1 MLHQRFGALAMIAK
15 QVHHPLAPVYDKD
28 CRVLFLGTMPSP
40 QSRADGFY
48 YAHPRNRFWPVLAG
62 IFGEPI
68 PEGTEARRD
77 FCLCHHIALWDVLAS
92 CVISGA
98 ADGSIREPKA
108 NSIETLLQFASIKA
122 IFTTGRK
129 AYDLYNRF
137 CLPNTGKKAFLLP
150 STSPANCACS
160 LADLKKAYRVILP
173 YCQEGEDEPTRN
185 DTAGEKTTGD

>member
-1 MLHQRFGALAMIAK
+1 MIAK

-77 FCLCHHIALWDVLAS
+77 FCLRHHIALWDVLA
-92 CVISGA
+92 
-98 ADGSIREPKA
+98 
-108 NSIETLLQFASIKA
+108 
-122 IFTTGRK
+122 
-129 AYDLYNRF
+129 
-137 CLPNTGKKAFLLP
+137 
-150 STSPANCACS
+150 
-160 LADLKKAYRVILP
+160 
-173 YCQEGEDEPTRN
+173 
-185 DTAGEKTTGD
+185 

>member
-77 FCLCHHIALWDVLAS
+77 FCLRHHIALWDVLAS

-122 IFTTGRK
+122 ILQLDEKHTTFTIVSVCRILEKKHFIAVYQPCELCVLAGRFEK
-129 AYDLYNRF
+129 G
-137 CLPNTGKKAFLLP
+137 LPCDIALL
-150 STSPANCACS
+150 SGG
-160 LADLKKAYRVILP
+160 R
-173 YCQEGEDEPTRN
+173 R
-185 DTAGEKTTGD
+185 

>member
-1 MLHQRFGALAMIAK
+1 MIRTAGCFFWEPC
-15 QVHHPLAPVYDKD
+15 HL
-28 CRVLFLGTMPSP
+28 
-40 QSRADGFY
+40 
-48 YAHPRNRFWPVLAG
+48 RNPEQMAFITHIPEIVFVRFWRGFLESR
-62 IFGEPI
+62 FQK
-68 PEGTEARRD
+68 
-77 FCLCHHIALWDVLAS
+77 DVLAS

-108 NSIETLLQFASIKA
+108 NSIENLLQFASIKA

-173 YCQEGEDEPTRN
+173 YCQEGEDAPTRN

>member
-1 MLHQRFGALAMIAK
+1 MIAK

-77 FCLCHHIALWDVLAS
+77 FCLRHHIALWDVLAS

-122 IFTTGRK
+122 ILQLTKSIRPLQSFLSAEYWKKSIFIAVYQPCELCVLAGRFEK
-129 AYDLYNRF
+129 S
-137 CLPNTGKKAFLLP
+137 LPCDIALL
-150 STSPANCACS
+150 SGG
-160 LADLKKAYRVILP
+160 R
-173 YCQEGEDEPTRN
+173 R
-185 DTAGEKTTGD
+185 

>member
-1 MLHQRFGALAMIAK
+1 MLHQRFGALAMIA
-15 QVHHPLAPVYDKD
+15 
-28 CRVLFLGTMPSP
+28 
-40 QSRADGFY
+40 
-48 YAHPRNRFWPVLAG
+48 N
-62 IFGEPI
+62 
-68 PEGTEARRD
+68 
-77 FCLCHHIALWDVLAS
+77 HIALWDVLAS

>member
-1 MLHQRFGALAMIAK
+1 MCIR
-15 QVHHPLAPVYDKD
+15 D
-28 CRVLFLGTMPSP
+28 R
-40 QSRADGFY
+40 
-48 YAHPRNRFWPVLAG
+48 

-77 FCLCHHIALWDVLAS
+77 FCLRHHIALWDVLAS

-173 YCQEGEDEPTRN
+173 YCQAVSYTHLDVYKRQEQGFLCEDERWRVVFR
-185 DTAGEKTTGD
+185 